1 MTSII
6 VSIIQLGGGDD
17 VSHMIIVS
25 YDDKVL
31 FIQITLRLVGDG
43 TISDPA
49 LISNFFT
56 KQITRFSSC

>member
-43 TISDPA
+43 AISDPA
-49 LISNFFT
+49 ISNLFT